1 MIYLILEIAKL
12 TAWVII
18 LCLALAH
25 RKEISVN
32 ILWLSI
38 ISAVLMVLGS
48 VDDIL
53 NTDVLMQKSYW
64 WLVGNVF
71 IIINYF
77 VVLRRSWKFFGAHK
91 KKLSD
96 FLELMQ
102 EDIKEYADD
111 K

>member
-25 RKEISVN
+25 RKEISGN

-53 NTDVLMQKSYW
+53 NTDVLMQKSGW

-71 IIINYF
+71 IITNYF
-77 VVLRRSWKFFGAHK
+77 VVLRRSWKFFGTYK
-91 KKLSD
+91 KKLND
-96 FLELMQ
+96 ILDQMQ
-102 EDIKEYADD
+102 EDIKRYTDD
-111 K
+111 T